1 MGDDDGI
8 VRIIGPLRLHQRQAK
23 IKGWKGFL
31 LSEPGQTGAVG
42 EAGKESVMSTGAMG
56 RKVTVS
62 LLGMALPLWLAVVPG
77 WAGFEEG
84 VRAYQ
89 SGDYATALR
98 AWLPLAEQGH
108 ATAQFNLGVLYE
120 RGRGVPQDYAL
131 AVQWYRQAAEQGH
144 ATAQFNLGVLYGQGH
159 GVPPDHL
166 QAYLWFMLAAD
177 GLPPG
182 TDREKAERNRDVAA
196 ARLPPAQLAE
206 ARALAQTW
214 ASTPEAPIPGAPGL
228 QAPPRALSPQASPRH
243 GLVRQVQERLQA
255 AGFNPGAI
263 DGAMGRQTRDALRW
277 FQNTKGLL
285 ATGEP
290 DEKTLEALGVR

>member
-1 MGDDDGI
+1 
-8 VRIIGPLRLHQRQAK
+8 
-23 IKGWKGFL
+23 
-31 LSEPGQTGAVG
+31 
-42 EAGKESVMSTGAMG
+42 MSTAAMR

-98 AWLPLAEQGH
+98 AWLPLAQ
-108 ATAQFNLGVLYE
+108 
-120 RGRGVPQDYAL
+120 
-131 AVQWYRQAAEQGH
+131 QGH

-159 GVPPDHL
+159 GVPQDHL
-166 QAYLWFMLAAD
+166 QAYLWFTLAAA

-182 TDREKAERNRDVAA
+182 TDREKAGRNRDVAA
-196 ARLPPAQLAE
+196 ARLTPAQLAE

-214 ASTPEAPIPGAPGL
+214 PPTLETPSADAPGL
-228 QAPPRALSPQASPRH
+228 QAPPRAPSPQASPRH
-243 GLVRQVQERLQA
+243 GLIRQVQERLQA